1 MALVLLHHRSSY
13 SLFPSCSDPL
23 SKPSTNSCP
32 ARRSSRRIFDSGQVA
47 DKSLCDRGK
56 ANEDLVI
63 VNKKSPVMGVR
74 LIPLKLNSYEE
85 NRSRRTS
92 YPSTT
97 SAPISSISPARSQTR
112 KRRPGPVTDL
122 IIVPHT
128 EEEWKVVMEEVKI
141 LYLKGQYKHCSM
153 RCKQILDS
161 ITDQTH
167 PLYSIYLCF
176 FTASSLEMT
185 ARSLHNHSSNK
196 LPLFQEALSF
206 YKKAESF
213 VEYASF
219 SADPNLM
226 HATRRSTHSSSSI
239 SSSIRSS
246 VDSVFSQTSNTSIS
260 SGPDSPTDTEIPP
273 PLPPKG
279 PPSVSTTS
287 PQIIRMKKKV
297 SFSAKLSTLPS
308 ESELLS
314 EETMIDAFPRP
325 PSAEGENAP
334 IPPEKEQ
341 QDLCT
346 LSSYLLDQSITRY
359 RTQLTALS
367 KQLAYHVRSIHSQIA
382 TLSEIRRTRRSNLPT
397 AFFDGGREAS
407 GAMEG
412 VSREEVMKVELRER
426 INRLKERG
434 WKRERFDGER
444 YRILCERALG
454 EVQEGA

>member
-1 MALVLLHHRSSY
+1 
-13 SLFPSCSDPL
+13 
-23 SKPSTNSCP
+23 
-32 ARRSSRRIFDSGQVA
+32 
-47 DKSLCDRGK
+47 
-56 ANEDLVI
+56 
-63 VNKKSPVMGVR
+63 
-74 LIPLKLNSYEE
+74 
-85 NRSRRTS
+85 
-92 YPSTT
+92 
-97 SAPISSISPARSQTR
+97 
-112 KRRPGPVTDL
+112 
-122 IIVPHT
+122 
-128 EEEWKVVMEEVKI
+128 MEEVKI

-161 ITDQTH
+161 ITVRVSKSLFNARSNNIQGQTH

-226 HATRRSTHSSSSI
+226 HATRRSINSHSSV

-246 VDSVFSQTSNTSIS
+246 VDSVFSQHSTTSTSS
-260 SGPDSPTDTEIPP
+260 RPHSPTDAETPP
-273 PLPPKG
+273 PLPLKG
-279 PPSVSTTS
+279 PPSVSSTS
-287 PQIIRMKKKV
+287 PSILRMKKKV

-314 EETMIDAFPRP
+314 EETIIDAFPRP
-325 PSAEGENAP
+325 PSAEEENAP
-334 IPPEKEQ
+334 IPPEKDQ
-341 QDLCT
+341 LDLCT
-346 LSSYLLDQSITRY
+346 LSSYLLAQSITRY

-367 KQLAYHVRSIHSQIA
+367 KQLAYHVTSIHSQIA
-382 TLSEIRRTRRSNLPT
+382 LLSEIRKTRRSNLPT
-397 AFFDGGREAS
+397 AFFEGGREAS

-426 INRLKERG
+426 INRLKEGG

-444 YRILCERALG
+444 YRALCERALG
-454 EVQEGA
+454 EIQEGL